1 MEAKMRLEQKTK
13 LESFAMRSRWIV
25 GLALLLVGAIPQVT
39 SGQSKKKMPVDIA
52 VTEMD
57 IQSVNDKLNI
67 FSGQLSRDELGAMNL
82 LLRRAANA
90 PADHPGD
97 VNMKASFFASG
108 PAENNTMGRQAIVI
122 QGGRTANAQ
131 VGTPGGRPASNT
143 LRASLGG
150 DTDPLAIGP
159 KHEDPM
165 PTPDTINAL
174 DGKLR
179 NFGGT
184 LSPQERGV
192 MDWLLQRASAGAP
205 APGNSYG
212 SPGGRPPTLF
222 AALGTR
228 KTGDTSNR
236 WLLHF

>member
-1 MEAKMRLEQKTK
+1 MRLEQMIT
-13 LESFAMRSRWIV
+13 LENYKVRSRWIGV
-25 GLALLLVGAIPQVT
+25 FALLLLCAIPQLT
-39 SGQSKKKMPVDIA
+39 SAQQPKKKMPVDIA

-57 IQSVNDKLNI
+57 IQSLSDKLDA
-67 FSGQLSRDELGAMNL
+67 FGGQLSKEELGAMSL

-90 PADHPGD
+90 PADRPGD
-97 VNMKASFFASG
+97 VNLRASFFASG
-108 PAENNTMGRQAIVI
+108 PAENNTMGQRAIVV
-122 QGGRTANAQ
+122 QGGRADRSTQ

-143 LRASLGG
+143 LRAALGG

-165 PTPDTINAL
+165 PAPDTINAL

-179 NFGGT
+179 NFGGQ
-184 LSPQERGV
+184 LSTQERGV
-192 MDWLLQRASAGAP
+192 MDWLLQRGSMGAP
-205 APGNSYG
+205 YG
-212 SPGGRPPTLF
+212 TPGGRPPTLF

-228 KTGDTSNR
+228 KTGDANNR

>member
-1 MEAKMRLEQKTK
+1 MRLEKIIT
-13 LESFAMRSRWIV
+13 LESYPVRSRWIV
-25 GLALLLVGAIPQVT
+25 AVALLLLCAIPQLT
-39 SGQSKKKMPVDIA
+39 GAQQPKKKMPVDIA

-57 IQSVNDKLNI
+57 IQSLNDKLDI
-67 FSGQLSRDELGAMNL
+67 FERSLSRDEMGAMTL
-82 LLRRAANA
+82 LLRRAAGA
-90 PADHPGD
+90 PADRPGD

-108 PAENNTMGRQAIVI
+108 PAEGNTYGQRGIII

-165 PTPDTINAL
+165 PAPDTINAL

-192 MDWLLQRASAGAP
+192 MDWLLQRGSMSASG
-205 APGNSYG
+205 YG
-212 SPGGRPPTLF
+212 TPGGRPPGLF

-228 KTGDTSNR
+228 RTGDTNNR

>member
-1 MEAKMRLEQKTK
+1 MRSDQTIRLER
-13 LESFAMRSRWIV
+13 FAGRSRWIAV
-25 GLALLLVGAIPQVT
+25 ALLLFCAKPQLT
-39 SGQSKKKMPVDIA
+39 SAQQPKKKMPVDIA

-57 IQSVNDKLNI
+57 IQSLNDKLDI
-67 FSGQLSRDELGAMNL
+67 FKRSLSRDEMGAITL
-82 LLRRAANA
+82 LLRRAASA

-97 VNMKASFFASG
+97 VNLKASFFASG
-108 PAENNTMGRQAIVI
+108 PAEGNTDGEQGIII

-131 VGTPGGRPASNT
+131 VGTPGGRPANNT

-165 PTPDTINAL
+165 PAPDTINAL

-184 LSPQERGV
+184 LSPRERGV
-192 MDWLLQRASAGAP
+192 MDRLLQRGSMSAKG
-205 APGNSYG
+205 YG
-212 SPGGRPPTLF
+212 TPGGRPPSLF

-228 KTGDTSNR
+228 KTGGTNNR

>member
-1 MEAKMRLEQKTK
+1 MRLEQKTK
-13 LESFAMRSRWIV
+13 LDSFAARSRWIAV
-25 GLALLLVGAIPQVT
+25 IALLVLCAIPQIT

-52 VTEMD
+52 ITEMD
-57 IQSVNDKLNI
+57 IQSLSDKLDT
-67 FSGQLSRDELGAMNL
+67 FAGQLSREELGAMNL

-108 PAENNTMGRQAIVI
+108 AAENNTMGRQAILI

-131 VGTPGGRPASNT
+131 VGTPGGRPANNT

-150 DTDPLAIGP
+150 DTDPLAISP

-165 PTPDTINAL
+165 PAPDTINAL

-184 LSPQERGV
+184 LSAPERGV
-192 MDWLLQRASAGAP
+192 MDWLLQRASAG
-205 APGNSYG
+205 GSGSYG
-212 SPGGRPPTLF
+212 TPGGRPPTLF

-228 KTGDTSNR
+228 KTGDTNNR

>member
-1 MEAKMRLEQKTK
+1 MKTEQMIT
-13 LESFAMRSRWIV
+13 LESYAARSRWIA
-25 GLALLLVGAIPQVT
+25 GIALLLLCAIPQLT
-39 SGQSKKKMPVDIA
+39 SGQQPKKKMPVDIA
-52 VTEMD
+52 ITEMD
-57 IQSVNDKLNI
+57 IQSLNDKLDI

-108 PAENNTMGRQAIVI
+108 PAEGNTYGQQGIII

-159 KHEDPM
+159 KHEDPAM
-165 PTPDTINAL
+165 PAADTINAL

-179 NFGGT
+179 NFGGQ

-192 MDWLLQRASAGAP
+192 MDWFLQRASAGAS
-205 APGNSYG
+205 GSYG
-212 SPGGRPPTLF
+212 TPGGRPPSLF

-228 KTGDTSNR
+228 KTGNTNNR

>member
-1 MEAKMRLEQKTK
+1 MKAEQTII
-13 LESFAMRSRWIV
+13 LESFAVRSRWIA
-25 GLALLLVGAIPQVT
+25 GIALLLLCAIPQMT
-39 SGQSKKKMPVDIA
+39 SGHQPKKKMPVDIA

-57 IQSVNDKLNI
+57 IQSFNDKLDI
-67 FSGQLSRDELGAMNL
+67 FEKSLSPDERGAMTL
-82 LLRRAANA
+82 ILRRAANA

-108 PAENNTMGRQAIVI
+108 AAENNTMGRQSIVI
-122 QGGRTANAQ
+122 QGGKTANAQ
-131 VGTPGGRPASNT
+131 VGTPGGRPANNT

-165 PTPDTINAL
+165 PAPDTINAL

-184 LSPQERGV
+184 LSAPERGV
-192 MDWLLQRASAGAP
+192 MDWLLQRASAG
-205 APGNSYG
+205 GSGSYG
-212 SPGGRPPTLF
+212 TPGGRPPTLF

-228 KTGDTSNR
+228 KTGDTNNR

>member
-1 MEAKMRLEQKTK
+1 MRVEQMTK
-13 LESFAMRSRWIV
+13 LESLATRSRLIAV
-25 GLALLLVGAIPQVT
+25 LLLCAIPQIT
-39 SGQSKKKMPVDIA
+39 NGQQPKKKMPVDVA

-57 IQSVNDKLNI
+57 IQSLSDKLDI
-67 FSGQLSRDELGAMNL
+67 FAGQLSRDELGAMNL

-108 PAENNTMGRQAIVI
+108 SAENNTMGRQAIII

-131 VGTPGGRPASNT
+131 VGTPGGRPSSNT

-165 PTPDTINAL
+165 PAPDTINAL

-192 MDWLLQRASAGAP
+192 MDWLLQRASAGAAEP
-205 APGNSYG
+205 ANSYG
-212 SPGGRPPTLF
+212 TPGGRPPTLF